1 MDFTPDAFTPD
12 AFTPDDAVAL
22 YDEMYRWDG
31 ANVPSDRFFDLL
43 VHDADSVLDI
53 GCGTGMMLHQARDA
67 GHTGRLV
74 GLDPDLPSLRR
85 ARRRTDIEWVEGV
98 AVDSARW
105 QDEFALATMASNA
118 FQCLVTDEDLRASL
132 AAIHG
137 ALRPGGRF
145 AFETRNPAARAWE
158 GWIPSAVQTI
168 AGGGWDLRQW
178 HEVESVIDD
187 TVTFTETTARP
198 DGTVLDV
205 GRTTLRFLGETELDT
220 FLTHAGF
227 AVELRQGDWEG
238 GPVTDTSRSI
248 VTVAVKR

>member
-1 MDFTPDAFTPD
+1 MD
-12 AFTPDDAVAL
+12 FTPDDAVAL

-31 ANVPSDRFFDLL
+31 VNVPSDRFFDRL
-43 VHDADSVLDI
+43 VHDADAVLDV

-98 AVDSARW
+98 ASDASRW
-105 QDEFALATMASNA
+105 REEFALATMAGNA
-118 FQCLVTDEDLRASL
+118 FQCLVTDEDLKVSL

-137 ALRPGGRF
+137 ALRVGGGF

-158 GWIPSAVQTI
+158 SWIPSTVHEIT
-168 AGGGWDLRQW
+168 GGGWDLRQW
-178 HEVESVIDD
+178 HEVLSVEDD
-187 TVTFTETTARP
+187 RVTFTETTARP

-205 GRTTLRFLGETELDT
+205 GRATLRFLGEAQLDAL
-220 FLTHAGF
+220 LTAAGF
-227 AVELRQGDWEG
+227 TVDLRHGDWSG

-248 VTVAVKR
+248 ITVATKR

>member
-1 MDFTPDAFTPD
+1 MDFNSDAFTPD
-12 AFTPDDAVAL
+12 VSVAL
-22 YDEMYRWDG
+22 YDELYRWDG
-31 ANVPSDRFFDLL
+31 ANAPSDRFFDLL
-43 VHDADSVLDI
+43 VHDADSVLDV

-98 AVDSARW
+98 AADAARW

-118 FQCLVTDEDLRASL
+118 FQCLVTDEDLRTSL

-158 GWIPSAVQTI
+158 AWNPSTVHTI
-168 AGGGWDLRQW
+168 TGGGWDLRQW
-178 HEVESVIDD
+178 HEVESVIEDTAT

-205 GRTTLRFLGETELDT
+205 GRTTLRFLGEADLDT
-220 FLTHAGF
+220 FLTEAGF
-227 AVELRQGDWEG
+227 TVTRRQGDWEG
-238 GPVTDTSRSI
+238 GPVTDKSRSI
-248 VTVAVKR
+248 ITVATKK